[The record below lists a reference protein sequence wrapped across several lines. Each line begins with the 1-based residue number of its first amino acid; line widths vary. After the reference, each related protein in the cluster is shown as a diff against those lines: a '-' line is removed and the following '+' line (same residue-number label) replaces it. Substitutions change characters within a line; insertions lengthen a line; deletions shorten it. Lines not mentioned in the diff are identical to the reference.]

1 MSYPGKPLTS
11 TAGRPQKT
19 ELLTAFP
26 SAGRGEGVADPRIV
40 AEDSGP
46 KKPGNRVEEKTLTTE
61 KPDRAG
67 SDVPTAPTERGKPW
81 TKGED
86 DDVGEP
92 M

>member
-1 MSYPGKPLTS
+1 
-11 TAGRPQKT
+11 
-19 ELLTAFP
+19 
-26 SAGRGEGVADPRIV
+26 VADPRIV

-61 KPDRAG
+61 KPERAS
-67 SDVPTAPTERGKPW
+67 SDVPTAPSGRGKPW